1 VHDCADSYTISAN
14 GDDMNALPDER
25 QQLILHRLSQ
35 EGRALASELA
45 RAFHTSEDTI
55 RRDLREMAAAGL
67 CRRVYGGALPLS
79 PASGALAEREVEM
92 PEPKIALGRA
102 MARLVSSILRP
113 GQVLFLDAGSTNLA
127 VARALSSG
135 LGLTVVTNAPGIAA
149 ALIGEPGIEV
159 MVIGGRINPRVGAA
173 LGGRAIR
180 DAREVRPD
188 LSILGA
194 CAIDAEAGVAAFDP
208 EDAEFKSAV
217 AECSSA
223 IAVAVT
229 NNKLGTTAP
238 FAVIPATAVTH
249 LVVETGAPKI
259 ALERMS
265 ALGVRVHRASLSTGE
280 A

>member
-1 VHDCADSYTISAN
+1 
-14 GDDMNALPDER
+14 
-25 QQLILHRLSQ
+25 
-35 EGRALASELA
+35 
-45 RAFHTSEDTI
+45 
-55 RRDLREMAAAGL
+55 
-67 CRRVYGGALPLS
+67 
-79 PASGALAEREVEM
+79 
-92 PEPKIALGRA
+92 
-102 MARLVSSILRP
+102 
-113 GQVLFLDAGSTNLA
+113 
-127 VARALSSG
+127 
-135 LGLTVVTNAPGIAA
+135 
-149 ALIGEPGIEV
+149 

-238 FAVIPATAVTH
+238 FAVIPTTALTH